1 MSDKLV
7 PFPERRGRKKKC
19 PVCGRPPLAGS
30 EPFCSKR
37 CADEDLRRW
46 LGGEYRI
53 PTNEASGGGEEGPGN
68 DELSR

>member
-7 PFPERRGRKKKC
+7 PFPGRRGRKKKC

-53 PTNEASGGGEEGPGN
+53 PTKEPPDDPDGGNGN
-68 DELSR
+68 DTLTR

>member
-37 CADEDLRRW
+37 CGAGWVANTAFRPMSL
-46 LGGEYRI
+46 
-53 PTNEASGGGEEGPGN
+53 PTKPMARLEMTP
-68 DELSR
+68 